1 MTKFWPMAWKCK
13 CRIDL
18 QRIQGVLQRSS
29 KNPRG
34 PAGMDPLSFVILLPT
49 LLFGM
54 HIMTGSLATF
64 FRSLGSGPRDGRV
77 WPGRS
82 LCLEDFLVFFFSP
95 FLVVLCGTRAL
106 RCREQASLVVACGY
120 SCPAACG
127 ILGPQ
132 PGNPHPQYWKADS
145 WPLNHQ
151 ESPSEGFLKLNSST
165 SLVWSSFRLMYQRCK
180 FLSYL
185 SCCFFG
191 SLAHSPDLILTDTE
205 RNNPHCLVLWR
216 DWIFF

>member
-82 LCLEDFLVFFFSP
+82 LCLEDFLFFFFPFSGRSLRHTGSSLQRTGFSSCGVWVQLPCCMWDLRSP
-95 FLVVLCGTRAL
+95 TREPASTVLEGRFLTTEPSGKPLWGFPEAEL
-106 RCREQASLVVACGY
+106 QH
-120 SCPAACG
+120 
-127 ILGPQ
+127 Q
-132 PGNPHPQYWKADS
+132 PCLIFLQTNV
-145 WPLNHQ
+145 
-151 ESPSEGFLKLNSST
+151 SE
-165 SLVWSSFRLMYQRCK
+165 M
-180 FLSYL
+180 
-185 SCCFFG
+185 
-191 SLAHSPDLILTDTE
+191 
-205 RNNPHCLVLWR
+205 
-216 DWIFF
+216 